1 MTLLE
6 TPIPGLILMQPRVF
20 GDERGYFFES
30 LRRDALPA
38 DMPEFVQ
45 HNESMSK
52 RGVLRGLH
60 FQVPPRAQG
69 KLISVVRGSVYDV
82 EIGRAHV

>member
-38 DMPEFVQ
+38 DMGFTTVSEV
-45 HNESMSK
+45 SD
-52 RGVLRGLH
+52 L
-60 FQVPPRAQG
+60 
-69 KLISVVRGSVYDV
+69 
-82 EIGRAHV
+82 